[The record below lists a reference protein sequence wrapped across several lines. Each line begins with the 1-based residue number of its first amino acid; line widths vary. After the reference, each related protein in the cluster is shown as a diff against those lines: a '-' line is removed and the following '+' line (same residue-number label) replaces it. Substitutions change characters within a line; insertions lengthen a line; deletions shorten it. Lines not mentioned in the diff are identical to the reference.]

1 MWGYSPCWPVQRC
14 HQEIDLTLLSLVNG
28 MKQKQ
33 NAGLDFVMPVID
45 SSEQKQ
51 ELNLKLIYSQSQQ
64 SDKQI
69 IH

>member
-1 MWGYSPCWPVQRC
+1 MWGYSHCRPV
-14 HQEIDLTLLSLVNG
+14 QEIDLTLLSLVNG
-28 MKQKQ
+28 MELKQ
-33 NAGLDFVMPVID
+33 NAGLDFVMSVVD

-64 SDKQI
+64 SGKQI